1 MPLIA
6 FASPKGGVGK
16 TTLAAHIAALLAQR
30 GHRVLAIDLDPQNA
44 LRLQFGLPL
53 REEAGFLSEITRR
66 PSWRQAMVETPA
78 GVRVLPFGTVDPMTV
93 LEVAQALHAAPEL
106 LAAPL
111 RDMLADPELVV
122 VVDSPPGPSPAMSA
136 VVPLVDLLVVVLLAD
151 AASAAMIPQIVSNRF
166 LGRGR
171 LASRAGERAVVILNQ
186 VDLDAPLG
194 AAVFDGAAETLGP
207 RLVGAVCRDE
217 AVAEALADKRM
228 LLDARDGPAAE
239 DLRAVADAIAARLR
253 LNPPG
258 GGGGAARRRGAFSA
272 LSEWGLR

>member
-16 TTLAAHIAALLAQR
+16 TTLAAHVAALLAQR
-30 GHRVLAIDLDPQNA
+30 GHRVLALDLDSQNA

-53 REEAGFLSEITRR
+53 RDEAGFLGEITRR
-66 PSWRQAMVETPA
+66 PPWRHAAVETGY
-78 GVRVLPFGTVDPMTV
+78 GVRLLPYGTVDPLTA
-93 LEVAQALHAAPEL
+93 LDTTQALHSDPEL
-106 LAAPL
+106 LAGPM
-111 RDMLADPELVV
+111 REMLADPDQVV
-122 VVDSPPGPSPAMSA
+122 VADSPPGPTPALGA
-136 VVPLVDLLVVVLLAD
+136 ILPQVDLLVVVLLAD
-151 AASAAMIPQIVSNRF
+151 GASAAQIPLVASNRW

-171 LASRAGERAVVILNQ
+171 LAARVGEKAVVVLNQ

-194 AAVFDGAAETLGP
+194 SAVFDGAAEVLGT

-228 LLDARDGPAAE
+228 LLDAHEGPAAE
-239 DLRAVADAIAARLR
+239 DLCAVAEGIATRLR
-253 LNPPG
+253 LAPPG
-258 GGGGAARRRGAFSA
+258 SQARRRTGFSA

>member
-16 TTLAAHIAALLAQR
+16 TTLAAHVAALLAQR
-30 GHRVLAIDLDPQNA
+30 GHRVLALDLDSQNA
-44 LRLQFGLPL
+44 LRLQFSLPL
-53 REEAGFLSEITRR
+53 RDEAGFLGEITHR
-66 PSWRQAMVETPA
+66 PLWRQAAVET
-78 GVRVLPFGTVDPMTV
+78 GYGLRLLPYGSVDPLAA
-93 LEVAQALHAAPEL
+93 LETTQALHADPEL
-106 LAAPL
+106 LAGPV
-111 RDMLADPELVV
+111 REMLADPGQVV
-122 VVDSPPGPSPAMSA
+122 ILDSPPGPTPAMSA
-136 VVPLVDLLVVVLLAD
+136 VLPLVDLLVVVLLAD
-151 AASAAMIPQIVSNRF
+151 AASAAQIPVIASNRW

-171 LASRAGERAVVILNQ
+171 LAARAGEKAVVVLNQ

-194 AAVFDGAAETLGP
+194 SAVFDGAAEALGT

-253 LNPPG
+253 LAPPG
-258 GGGGAARRRGAFSA
+258 SQVRRRGGFSA
-272 LSEWGLR
+272 LSDWGLR